1 MAIWTPASDMG
12 GVASAVDES
21 SAMMGGAT
29 VARSLTTVRRR
40 RLWGRIPLAPTLL
53 LSAFVLMALFAD
65 LLAPASPYDTSLRLR
80 FAPPFWMDGGTL
92 SHPLGTDSLGRD
104 TLSRLIF
111 GARISLLV
119 GLAAVGLGA
128 VVGTVLGLIAGF
140 YGGWLD
146 AIIMRATDAMLSLPI
161 ILLAMLLAVT
171 FGPGLDKLVIVL
183 ALVLWA
189 RFARLVRAETLTCK
203 VRDYVALARVG
214 GCSSS
219 RLVLVHI
226 LPNVTN
232 PLVVLATLQVGWVV
246 VVEASLS
253 FLGAG
258 VPPPTPSWGTMIAEA
273 LEHVTT
279 VWWLSVFPGVAV
291 VLLVLSVNLLG
302 DWLRDYLD
310 PKRRRR

>member
-1 MAIWTPASDMG
+1 MG
-12 GVASAVDES
+12 Q
-21 SAMMGGAT
+21 AT
-29 VARSLTTVRRR
+29 VARSLTAGRHRGVWA
-40 RLWGRIPLAPTLL
+40 RLPLVPLL
-53 LSAFVLMALFAD
+53 LLGLFVLVALLAD
-65 LLAPASPYDTSLRLR
+65 LLALASPYDTALRLR

-104 TLSRLIF
+104 ILSRLIF

-119 GLAAVGLGA
+119 GLAAVALGG
-128 VVGTVLGLIAGF
+128 VVGTILGLVAGF

-146 AIIMRATDAMLSLPI
+146 VVIMRAADAMFSLPT

-171 FGPGLDKLVIVL
+171 FGPGLDNLVLVL

-214 GCSSS
+214 GCSSP
-219 RLVLVHI
+219 RLILVHI
-226 LPNVTN
+226 FPNVLN
-232 PLVVLATLQVGWVV
+232 PLVVLATLQVGYVV

-258 VPPPTPSWGTMIAEA
+258 VPPPIPTWGTMISEG
-273 LEHVTT
+273 LEHITAG
-279 VWWLSVFPGVAV
+279 WWLSVFPGVAV